1 MYGENDRRT
10 AEVSPAE
17 QRAIVEKMV
26 KTPINIFMAVMKIF
40 VIIFSVLAIVGLV
53 KFTVDD
59 IIPLFKYSS
68 MSRYSST
75 FRYSTVFAVLSLAG
89 NAVTAIQLIFGI
101 LVGAGVCRTVFSA
114 SAKGARMA
122 ATYLKRTVVLTIII
136 VVLNLIT
143 NLINAVNGND
153 TGIEVFLIST
163 AIVVGV
169 LVLYCK
175 YMNGWAYV
183 LEDVAHRIE
192 GMNVFNLP
200 VSVSIKGPAITMAS
214 FLGLLSILVIANGK
228 EVFKAASSASGLLD
242 GLAAYNAVVIIVMI
256 LATLYFIFA
265 AVSYGAYCSYCTR
278 LHN

>member
-40 VIIFSVLAIVGLV
+40 VIILSALAIVGLV
-53 KFTVDD
+53 KYTVDD

-101 LVGAGVCRTVFSA
+101 LVGVGVCRTVFSA

-122 ATYLKRTVVLTIII
+122 AAYLKRTVVLTVII

-183 LEDVAHRIE
+183 LEDVALRIE

-214 FLGLLSILVIANGK
+214 VLGLLSILVIANGK

-242 GLAAYNAVVIIVMI
+242 GLAAYNAVVIIIMI

-265 AVSYGAYCSYCTR
+265 AVSYGAYCSYCRR

>member
-68 MSRYSST
+68 MSRYNST

-101 LVGAGVCRTVFSA
+101 LVGVGVCRTVFST

-122 ATYLKRTVVLTIII
+122 AAYLKRTVVLTVII

-143 NLINAVNGND
+143 NLINTTDGNN
-153 TGIEVFLIST
+153 TGVPVFLIST
-163 AIVVGV
+163 ALVVGV

-183 LEDVAHRIE
+183 LEDAALRIE

-214 FLGLLSILVIANGK
+214 VLGLLSILMIANGK

-242 GLAAYNAVVIIVMI
+242 GLATYNAVVMIIMI

-265 AVSYGAYCSYCTR
+265 AVSYSAYRSYCTR

>member
-40 VIIFSVLAIVGLV
+40 VIIFSALAIVGLV
-53 KFTVDD
+53 KYTVDD

-68 MSRYSST
+68 MSRYNST
-75 FRYSTVFAVLSLAG
+75 FRYSTVFAVLSLAD

-101 LVGAGVCRTVFSA
+101 LVGVGVCRTVFST

-122 ATYLKRTVVLTIII
+122 AAYLKRTVVLTVII

-143 NLINAVNGND
+143 NLINTVDGND
-153 TGIEVFLIST
+153 TGFPVFLIST
-163 AIVVGV
+163 ALVVGV

-183 LEDVAHRIE
+183 LEDAALRIE

-214 FLGLLSILVIANGK
+214 VLGLLSILVISESMEALEDARSIFGM
-228 EVFKAASSASGLLD
+228 AD
-242 GLAAYNAVVIIVMI
+242 GLAAYNAVVMIIMI

-265 AVSYGAYCSYCTR
+265 AVSYSAYRSYCTR